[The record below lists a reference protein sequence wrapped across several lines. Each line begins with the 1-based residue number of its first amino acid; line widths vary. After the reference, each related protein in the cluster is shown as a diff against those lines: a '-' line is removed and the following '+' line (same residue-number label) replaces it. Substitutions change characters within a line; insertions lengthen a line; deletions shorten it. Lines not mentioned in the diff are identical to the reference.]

1 MYHLAQTRHFFRKAA
16 FLVLAIRVMPQRI
29 SATQWIAVLEA
40 PVDINTVLQTNKNDS
55 VQSNY
60 YYLVVMVRKVIEVDI

>member
-1 MYHLAQTRHFFRKAA
+1 
-16 FLVLAIRVMPQRI
+16 MPQRI

-55 VQSNY
+55 VQSDYNY
-60 YYLVVMVRKVIEVDI
+60 SVVVVRKVIEVDI